1 MKNAK
6 SNKSAVINN
15 TVRFIWFTVFIFIL
29 IGTLLTPGLI
39 ADNSIPGHEQVAQ
52 SNLKRSVNAE
62 FVPDKLIVKFKP
74 SVEQDMTV
82 AIASNSITESSISY
96 LNNKYKVNKATP
108 LFKKRLG
115 ITSSRASK
123 IFHDI
128 VEQAKTRT
136 PEKARQIPKKS
147 GPDLSNIYLLEV
159 EKGMDILEATEEYS
173 HDPNVEYA
181 EPDYIVYTSSTPNDP
196 SFSLLWGLHNTSRD
210 ADIDAPEAWNIETGG
225 SEVIIAVI
233 DTGVAYT
240 HEDLSANMWS
250 NPNEIPGNGIDDD
263 GNGYID
269 DSKGWDFSTCEQ
281 FNSNFDCIN
290 IKPED
295 NDTYDDNGHGTHC
308 SGTIGAVGNNGI
320 GVTGVNW
327 NTKIMPLKF
336 LNPDGYGSYSN
347 AVSAIL
353 YGIEMGVA
361 VMSNSWG
368 GSEYSQ
374 ALNDAVQAA
383 DNAGILFV
391 AAAGNDARNNDFT
404 PVYPASY
411 DVPNI
416 ISVAATDS
424 FDNLASFSNIGVNTV
439 DLAAPGVNIFS
450 TLPPY
455 AYLSSSCNDNNG
467 DGYGYCSG
475 TSMATPHVTG
485 VAGLILS
492 HYPDLTVTELKR
504 RILFT
509 SDPVPSLSGKVLTGG
524 RLNAYR
530 AVIGYP
536 TALFDADIKK
546 GPFPLTVQFVNKS
559 IYFGQPAWLWNF
571 GDGQTSTEENPSHV
585 YVNEGLYTVTLTVTT
600 AGISDSETKLSYI
613 KVTRNKYYLEYAADA
628 SFLGEGTT
636 QYSSNNS
643 GWSVASA
650 GDVNGDGFDDM
661 LIGAKGNFESGVDA
675 GQSYLILGKAS
686 GWSADTP
693 LSQADASFI
702 GETQFDY
709 SGYSVAAAGDVNGD
723 GYDDI
728 LIGAYGNDAAGS
740 SAGKTYLI
748 FGKAAGWAMDTPLSQ
763 SDASFIGET
772 QSSYSGY
779 SVAPAGD
786 VNGDGFDDILIGAYV
801 NNEGGD
807 SSGQTYLIFGKATG
821 WANNMPLSMA
831 DASFIGENSN
841 DFSGFSVAPAG
852 DVNGD
857 GLDDILIGAYGNAA
871 AGISAGKTYL
881 IFGRTTGW
889 GMDTPL
895 SLADASFIGEMQYDY
910 SGYSVSTAGDV
921 NGDGFDDVL
930 IGAYGNDG
938 NGYFSGQSYIIFGK
952 ETGWA
957 NNMPLSMADASFIGE
972 QYYDYSGS
980 SVSSAGDVNGDG
992 FDDILIGAKY
1002 NSLSSVRAGQ
1012 TYIIYGKSTGLAM
1025 DTPLSEAD
1033 ASFVGEAS
1041 EDSSGWSVASAGDV
1055 NSDCFDDILIGAP
1068 YNGESIQY
1076 VNDAGQSYLILGG
1089 FAVTWSDVDGDCVN
1103 DEIDNCPLIPNP
1115 SQSDNDLDGVGDVCD
1130 PDDDN
1135 DGMTDDFEIQYG
1147 LNPVDPSDA
1156 GDDND
1161 GDGLTNL
1168 QEYQRGTVPTDPDT
1182 DDDGILDANDNCPAE
1197 LPLTIA
1203 GTSLYYSTMQSVYDD
1218 AVTGDIIQGQ
1228 AESISGDIFINQ
1240 NKSLIFRSGY
1250 DCGFMTNTGITVLKG
1265 NMIIDNGLLII
1276 DSGVVNIGG

>member
-1 MKNAK
+1 MKNAI
-6 SNKSAVINN
+6 SNKGALIKKVGW
-15 TVRFIWFTVFIFIL
+15 VTVFICIL
-29 IGTLLTPGLI
+29 IGASLTPVLI
-39 ADNSIPGHEQVAQ
+39 ADISIPGHNQVAE
-52 SNLKRSVNAE
+52 SNQKRSAKTE

-96 LNNKYKVNKATP
+96 LNNKYKVKKATP

-115 ITSSRASK
+115 MTTSQASRNFKAMIEQSNTAS
-123 IFHDI
+123 
-128 VEQAKTRT
+128 
-136 PEKARQIPKKS
+136 PEKAKQASIKS
-147 GPDLSNIYLLEV
+147 GPDLSNIYLLELDQ
-159 EKGMDILEATEEYS
+159 GIDILKAVEEYS
-173 HDPNVEYA
+173 QDPNVEYS
-181 EPDYIVYTSSTPNDP
+181 EPDYIVQSSATPNDP
-196 SFSLLWGLHNTSRD
+196 SFSLLWGLHNASRD

-250 NPNEIPGNGIDDD
+250 NPNEVPGNGIDDD

-281 FNSNFDCIN
+281 FNSNFDCIKM
-290 IKPED
+290 KPED
-295 NDTYDDNGHGTHC
+295 NDPYDDNGHGTHC
-308 SGTIGAVGNNGI
+308 SGTIGAVGNNGT
-320 GVTGVNW
+320 GVAGVNW

-336 LNPDGYGSYSN
+336 LNPDGYGSYSD

-353 YGIEMGVA
+353 YGIEMGAA

-368 GSEYSQ
+368 GGEYSQ
-374 ALNDAVQAA
+374 ALKDVVQAA
-383 DNAGILFV
+383 DNAGILFI
-391 AAAGNDARNNDFT
+391 AAAGNNTRNNDFT
-404 PVYPASY
+404 PLYPASY

-439 DLAAPGVNIFS
+439 DLAAPGVSIFS

-475 TSMATPHVTG
+475 TSMATPHVAG

-492 HYPDLTVTELKR
+492 HYPDLTVSEVKR

-546 GPFPLTVQFVNKS
+546 GPFPLTVQFVNES

-628 SFLGEGTT
+628 SFLGEGNTT
-636 QYSSNNS
+636 YSEDNS
-643 GWSVASA
+643 GWSVSPA
-650 GDVNGDGFDDM
+650 GDVNGDGFDDI
-661 LIGAKGNFESGVDA
+661 LIGAKGNFEGGVVGA
-675 GQSYLILGKAS
+675 GQTYLIFGKAS

-702 GETQFDY
+702 GEMQFDY

-723 GYDDI
+723 GYDDM
-728 LIGAYGNDAAGS
+728 LIGAYGNDADGS
-740 SAGKTYLI
+740 NAGKTYLI
-748 FGKAAGWAMDTPLSQ
+748 FGKATGWAMDTPLSQ

-786 VNGDGFDDILIGAYV
+786 VNGDGFDDILIGAYA

-807 SSGQTYLIFGKATG
+807 FSGQTYLIFGKAAG
-821 WANNMPLSMA
+821 WTNNMSLSMA

-841 DFSGFSVAPAG
+841 DFPEFSVAPAG

-857 GLDDILIGAYGNAA
+857 GFDDILIGAYGNNTS
-871 AGISAGKTYL
+871 GISAGKTYL
-881 IFGRTTGW
+881 ILGKASGW
-889 GMDTPL
+889 SVDTPL
-895 SLADASFIGEMQYDY
+895 NQADASFIGEAQYDY
-910 SGYSVSTAGDV
+910 SGYSVSKAGDV
-921 NGDGFDDVL
+921 NGDGFDDIL

-938 NGYFSGQSYIIFGK
+938 NGYFSGQSYLIFGK
-952 ETGWA
+952 DTGWA

-972 QYYDYSGS
+972 QDYDYSGS

-1002 NSLSSVRAGQ
+1002 NSLSSVRSGQ
-1012 TYIIYGKSTGLAM
+1012 TYIIYGKSTGLVM

-1033 ASFVGEAS
+1033 VSFVGEAS

-1055 NSDCFDDILIGAP
+1055 NGDCLDDIIIGAP
-1068 YNGESIQY
+1068 YNGKGGSK
-1076 VNDAGQSYLILGG
+1076 AGKSYMIFGGLG
-1089 FAVTWSDVDGDCVN
+1089 VTWSDLDGDCVN
-1103 DEIDNCPLIPNP
+1103 DAIDNCPVIPNP
-1115 SQSDNDLDGVGDVCD
+1115 SQSNNDLDSMGDVCD

-1135 DGMTDDFEIQYG
+1135 DGMTDDFELQFG
-1147 LNPVDPSDA
+1147 LNPFDPSDA
-1156 GDDND
+1156 DGDID
-1161 GDGLTNL
+1161 GDGLTNIE
-1168 QEYQRGTVPTDPDT
+1168 EYQRGTVPTDPDT
-1182 DDDGILDANDNCPAE
+1182 DDDGILDLNDNCPSA

-1203 GTSLYYSTMQSVYDD
+1203 GTSLYYSTLQSAYND
-1218 AVTGDIIQGQ
+1218 AVTADIIQGQ
-1228 AESISGDIFINQ
+1228 AENIFGDILINQ
-1240 NKSLIFRSGY
+1240 NKSLTFRGGY
-1250 DCGFMTNTGITVLKG
+1250 NCGFTSNTGVTILNG
-1265 NMIIDNGLLII
+1265 NMIIDSGLLIV
-1276 DSGVVNIGG
+1276 DSGVVTIR